1 MNPPSIDSPPTH
13 TILPQVLAALVTQL
27 STDEALLA
35 LFYSRCHNKYVISD
49 PDSSPVE
56 SKNWETAQ
64 RAMRRHENAT
74 KRIRSIQTRAYQVWG
89 SKADGITEAMIQ
101 RLFQRIT
108 TLAMAEGISKM
119 LHRPKPPTFH
129 SFLLATNNELCTRLS
144 TSRPGQLKTRSLT
157 QGDLTRAYRNFRQTD
172 ITQTMLHR
180 IGMDYGSDGLLTD
193 AAAMVKSGERRF
205 TPRSSTPPLS
215 LALSPPSTPSV
226 VIRSS
231 TEARTQIPP
240 RQTAPLPEG
249 DMEIDSEPGDSD
261 TYSEAK
267 DLMDRL
273 RDSDARSTTE
283 DHVDPGHSDAR
294 GDSEDHMD
302 TGCSDA
308 HGDSEDHVDTGDS
321 DAHGDSEDH
330 VDTGD
335 SDACRPTEDH
345 VDPGHSDAHSD
356 SEDHMD
362 TGDSDAHS
370 DSEDHMDTGDSDAYS
385 DTDIDADHLDPD
397 YSEHSATRAQLK
409 QKSSSACLCIE
420 SGFTPHLLCLLQG
433 KRQPSSDI
441 LNADQ
446 DQSHDANTTRIKP
459 QLFEKIAGRGTQ
471 YWALSPENFCRT
483 HARLLASGIGL
494 RSKPNNQKLFSRLQY
509 IFEHLESLAHIKSD
523 PTCEQWK
530 WFQQAART
538 PSPTAAHG
546 VFKYPVEMPKPR
558 IDQFAASGMTADE
571 IYTRVIGPPPTA
583 PIADLWDADGSVVIP
598 LFRWLGEKKLLG
610 CTHSADVPCEHTG
623 GLWSMIDLE
632 FDMYEHH
639 RAQGENPAEES
650 VTSMGWLRCMWHG
663 LIQQL
668 IRQDPAYYAFYVLLR
683 PDHAWRLISVPWY
696 SKSTSAGA
704 QTAFR
709 HLDINIPRYL
719 SRGRSANIIQGA
731 VTLSDEDP
739 ANCTELLLG
748 MHRQGLLQQWW
759 ERVEQRGLSNQNVV
773 HRIASGMWTAADEA
787 DFGLTWQ
794 RQVCHRGD
802 ARISRPELPYGSTGP
817 ATQVRRTVLPWFIGI
832 GEDHE
837 QLDTHDAGTWSAVAA
852 SHRDLIPAERGTPG
866 FTSVHRGAVPYAFPG
881 AVHLQGLGAIS
892 DALVGRR
899 RWTNTSVISE
909 LDVLFGADTHAAEVF
924 IQQWRQRAAQAF
936 LAAFQEVQRLEAL
949 YYGANSFFRLRGL
962 V

>member
-1 MNPPSIDSPPTH
+1 MPALSLDQECFITDSTGQNH
-13 TILPQVLAALVTQL
+13 TITLGGPWTQSRLQDTLAIIETQPGRAGHDLCQLVLAALVTQL

-157 QGDLTRAYRNFRQTD
+157 QGDLTRAYRNFRQTH

-283 DHVDPGHSDAR
+283 DHVDPGHSDA
-294 GDSEDHMD
+294 
-302 TGCSDA
+302 
-308 HGDSEDHVDTGDS
+308 
-321 DAHGDSEDH
+321 
-330 VDTGD
+330 
-335 SDACRPTEDH
+335 
-345 VDPGHSDAHSD
+345 HSD

-397 YSEHSATRAQLK
+397 YSEHSATRAQPK

-420 SGFTPHLLCLLQG
+420 SGFTPHLLLP
-433 KRQPSSDI
+433 R
-441 LNADQ
+441 
-446 DQSHDANTTRIKP
+446 
-459 QLFEKIAGRGTQ
+459 
-471 YWALSPENFCRT
+471 
-483 HARLLASGIGL
+483 
-494 RSKPNNQKLFSRLQY
+494 
-509 IFEHLESLAHIKSD
+509 
-523 PTCEQWK
+523 CEYYTN
-530 WFQQAART
+530 QAA
-538 PSPTAAHG
+538 
-546 VFKYPVEMPKPR
+546 
-558 IDQFAASGMTADE
+558 
-571 IYTRVIGPPPTA
+571 
-583 PIADLWDADGSVVIP
+583 
-598 LFRWLGEKKLLG
+598 
-610 CTHSADVPCEHTG
+610 
-623 GLWSMIDLE
+623 
-632 FDMYEHH
+632 
-639 RAQGENPAEES
+639 
-650 VTSMGWLRCMWHG
+650 
-663 LIQQL
+663 
-668 IRQDPAYYAFYVLLR
+668 
-683 PDHAWRLISVPWY
+683 
-696 SKSTSAGA
+696 
-704 QTAFR
+704 
-709 HLDINIPRYL
+709 
-719 SRGRSANIIQGA
+719 
-731 VTLSDEDP
+731 TL
-739 ANCTELLLG
+739 
-748 MHRQGLLQQWW
+748 
-759 ERVEQRGLSNQNVV
+759 
-773 HRIASGMWTAADEA
+773 
-787 DFGLTWQ
+787 
-794 RQVCHRGD
+794 
-802 ARISRPELPYGSTGP
+802 
-817 ATQVRRTVLPWFIGI
+817 
-832 GEDHE
+832 
-837 QLDTHDAGTWSAVAA
+837 
-852 SHRDLIPAERGTPG
+852 
-866 FTSVHRGAVPYAFPG
+866 
-881 AVHLQGLGAIS
+881 
-892 DALVGRR
+892 
-899 RWTNTSVISE
+899 
-909 LDVLFGADTHAAEVF
+909 
-924 IQQWRQRAAQAF
+924 
-936 LAAFQEVQRLEAL
+936 
-949 YYGANSFFRLRGL
+949 
-962 V
+962 